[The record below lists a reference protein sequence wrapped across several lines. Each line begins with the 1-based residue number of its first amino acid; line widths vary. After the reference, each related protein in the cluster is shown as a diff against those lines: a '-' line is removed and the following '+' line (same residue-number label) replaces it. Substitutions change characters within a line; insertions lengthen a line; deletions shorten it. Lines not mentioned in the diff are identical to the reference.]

1 LFEMFRDPRYLA
13 PLGVLLGVIFVSA
26 VLARNGPGRYA
37 AASVPSPASMATSAA
52 NQGGRDSP
60 PTTEPP
66 PPTPDDAAIDARRT
80 QDLVK
85 VRDALLVY
93 RRQHGKFPVTKN
105 GITTLCTQPLD
116 PGCVLGSGAGPPP
129 FADGDQP
136 YWYLSDG
143 ARVVLVARAQAA
155 TDASQCPAMLP
166 IELTGSPLICLKF
179 ERPVQ

>member
-1 LFEMFRDPRYLA
+1 MFRDPRYLA
-13 PLGVLLGVIFVSA
+13 PLAVLLGVIFVSA

-37 AASVPSPASMATSAA
+37 AASVPSPTALATAA
-52 NQGGRDSP
+52 GNQGGQDSP
-60 PTTEPP
+60 PAAEAP
-66 PPTPDDAAIDARRT
+66 PPTPDDAAVDARRM

-105 GITTLCTQPLD
+105 GLTTLCAQPSD
-116 PGCVLGSGAGPPP
+116 PGCVLGFGDGGPP

-136 YWYLSDG
+136 YWYSSDG
-143 ARVVLVARAQAA
+143 ARVVLVARARAA
-155 TDASQCPAMLP
+155 TDASQCPAKLP
-166 IELTGSPLICLKF
+166 IERSGSPLVCLKF